1 MRDRIKKNEEEK
13 PEKERIEKK
22 KREEERQRK
31 TEVVSA
37 FQREKEE
44 VGSHGII
51 NGNWS

>member
-13 PEKERIEKK
+13 PEKERTEK
-22 KREEERQRK
+22 KREKERQRK